1 MEQYGLLGLPGVGFF
16 GMLVIGLIAG
26 WVAEKATAS
35 DHGLLTNLLVGIAG
49 SFVGGSLAGALGIQ
63 FYGFLGSLIVAS
75 VGAVLVLFV
84 WQRMRG

>member
-49 SFVGGSLAGALGIQ
+49 SFVGGSLAGALGVQ

-75 VGAVLVLFV
+75 AGAVLVLFV